1 MAGAAAARAAGR
13 GGAGGLQALLRPW
26 EPPALAGA
34 AARRALGGAPG
45 VDAYR
50 VGSSTNVRWHRGEVS
65 RGEREARLGQRGCVL
80 WLTGLSGS
88 GKSTVAYAAERA
100 LHDAGRE
107 VVVLDG
113 DNVRHGLNCNLGF
126 APEDREENVRRLGEV
141 AKLFAEQGVI
151 ALVSLISPYR
161 GDRDKV
167 RARLGEGEFV
177 EVFMKIPLE
186 VCEERDPK
194 GLYKAVRAGKIKGFT
209 GVDAPYE
216 EPLEPEITVTA
227 QNESGERTSVEDMAT
242 QIVQYLG
249 SKGYLHSPVRPGEW
263 IKTD

>member
-1 MAGAAAARAAGR
+1 MRECVVC
-13 GGAGGLQALLRPW
+13 GGDERQQK
-26 EPPALAGA
+26 
-34 AARRALGGAPG
+34 GGAPG

-177 EVFMKIPLE
+177 EIFMKIPLE

-227 QNESGERTSVEDMAT
+227 QNDAGERTSVEDMAT
-242 QIVQYLG
+242 QIVGYLG
-249 SKGYLHSPVRPGEW
+249 QNGYLHSPVRPGEW
-263 IKTD
+263 VKTD